1 MGDRLSSPPKY
12 GMSTSTYAQGYKQR
26 NDTRIRRQKVLR
38 ACDRCRTRK
47 TKCDAGYT
55 TCRRCQ
61 RDGFVCTTGFTTKNP
76 YRQLPPGYT
85 EVYKKTH
92 SVLEATV
99 KRLYL
104 MVRNGDTW
112 DFDEPKLD
120 NCGEVIVHDIIH
132 KLGYSQP
139 RIEARSPTP
148 IMDLEDDENSE
159 DTASEHGEEIA
170 DQVPKEEVVVL
181 ETGLPTPCRDEQSPP
196 EQCVDNCEDGSQTSI
211 NHSIGSDTLS
221 TLAQQWANGFYA
233 DFSTP
238 IWGADMMAVNWP
250 QSDLISKI
258 TSETVSSNIPLLF
271 QPAGF
276 NMCGR
281 MDGLNY
287 F

>member
-1 MGDRLSSPPKY
+1 MADRLPSPPKY
-12 GMSTSTYAQGYKQR
+12 AMSHSTYAQGHKQR
-26 NDTRIRRQKVLR
+26 NDTNSRRQKVLR

-92 SVLEATV
+92 SVLETTI

-104 MVRNGDTW
+104 MLRNGDTW

-120 NCGEVIVHDIIH
+120 NCGEVIVHDIVH

-148 IMDLEDDENSE
+148 LMDLEDEENSE
-159 DTASEHGEEIA
+159 DTASEHGEEIT
-170 DQVPKEEVVVL
+170 DQVPQEEALVP

-196 EQCVDNCEDGSQTSI
+196 EQYVDNGDDGSKTSMD
-211 NHSIGSDTLS
+211 HSVGSDNS
-221 TLAQQWANGFYA
+221 NTLAQQWTNGFYT

-238 IWGADMMAVNWP
+238 ICGVDMMALNWP
-250 QSDLISKI
+250 QSDLVYQA
-258 TSETVSSNIPLLF
+258 TGETVSGNIPLLF
-271 QPAGF
+271 QPAVF

-281 MDGLNY
+281 VDGFNY